1 MRILLLGVGD
11 KVRLQA
17 DEYTTEEILKILRE
31 WTGLTQK
38 EFGKTIHR
46 TERGVQALETG
57 YRHLTVDTL
66 LQIAKTHNI
75 KIVITKDASK

>member
-1 MRILLLGVGD
+1 M
-11 KVRLQA
+11 RLQA
-17 DEYTTEEILKILRE
+17 NEYTAEEILRILRE

-38 EFGKTIHR
+38 EFAKTIHR

-75 KIVITKDASK
+75 KIVMTKESSK

>member
-1 MRILLLGVGD
+1 MIKL
-11 KVRLQA
+11 KLQA

-38 EFGKTIHR
+38 EFAKTIHR
-46 TERGVQALETG
+46 TERGLQALESG

-75 KIVITKDASK
+75 KIVMTKDASK